1 MHPVEDTENQANKFH
16 GHGFGPQD
24 IFQNLADFVTPKVP
38 DTLPSDWVYTNDG
51 DSGTY
56 RTWLG
61 YGESVDLV
69 GKGTLGNPDLGP
81 LYLRWVP
88 FRTGGTAGNGGID
101 TDPTAVTNPVTVSVE
116 LEELIGGTWTPVTGA
131 SDSVTL
137 TSGAA
142 GPFAERVI
150 AVDRTYIGD
159 FSKLSLKFTVSTL
172 KSTGPDAG
180 KNRGGAIPAGSG
192 HS

>member
-1 MHPVEDTENQANKFH
+1 MPGSRTPPDQATSSI
-16 GHGFGPQD
+16 GHVGPQGHLPEPRRLRD
-24 IFQNLADFVTPKVP
+24 AQGSRHTPER
-38 DTLPSDWVYTNDG
+38 LGLHNDG

-81 LYLRWVP
+81 LSLRWVP

-101 TDPTAVTNPVTVSVE
+101 TDATAVSNPVTISVE
-116 LEELIGGTWTPVTGA
+116 LDELIGGTWTPVTGA
-131 SDSVTL
+131 SNSVTL

-172 KSTGPDAG
+172 KSTAQMRRRTEAERLPG
-180 KNRGGAIPAGSG
+180 RS
-192 HS
+192 